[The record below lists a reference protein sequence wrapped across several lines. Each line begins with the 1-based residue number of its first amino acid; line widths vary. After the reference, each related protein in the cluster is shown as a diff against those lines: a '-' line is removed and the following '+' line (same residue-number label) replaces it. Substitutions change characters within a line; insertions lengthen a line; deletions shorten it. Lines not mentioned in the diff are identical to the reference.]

1 LLKLKPTDIL
11 LKKRE
16 WIKKKSLQHLPDKV
30 PKTDNSTLT
39 NSCCAEP
46 IETED
51 DWCTEEDEESDNNG
65 EISTYRLTKIKPRK
79 KHCPPKLNKFSSGSI
94 VAVEVKKSWSGG
106 GTVFVHV

>member
-1 LLKLKPTDIL
+1 MLKLKPTDIL

-30 PKTDNSTLT
+30 PRTENTAFMNT
-39 NSCCAEP
+39 CAEP
-46 IETED
+46 YDAED

-94 VAVEVKKSWSGG
+94 VAVEVSKRSKS
-106 GTVFVHV
+106 